1 MIVGRN
7 VQSFAYKH
15 DLYTTFEPIK
25 IKFRNSWS
33 VDFYFFLWIGK
44 DLVRRR
50 GQLLQYKCIEEKKG
64 KKREFL
70 SCCVSRSDANCDDDG
85 PYFYCMCACER
96 EREMYFMVIYNL
108 IFNNL
113 SEEWCRELWRSLFGR
128 QVRWMVNKGV
138 IVRCER
144 AIFSPVA
151 DLSVRWRG

>member
-64 KKREFL
+64 KKENFYLAVCQDQMRI
-70 SCCVSRSDANCDDDG
+70 AMMMG
-85 PYFYCMCACER
+85 PTSTVMCACER

-113 SEEWCRELWRSLFGR
+113 SEE
-128 QVRWMVNKGV
+128 
-138 IVRCER
+138 
-144 AIFSPVA
+144 
-151 DLSVRWRG
+151 